1 MTCGKYP
8 MFYNRGMKIK
18 FITVGLPQLS
28 FAKEGIKEYTKR
40 ISRFAD
46 IDVVHVKERKN
57 IDIKIQ
63 DAIGNYL
70 CILLDEKGKEYS
82 SQELALYIE
91 KLNNQSLNIAVIIGG
106 PHGHSDFVRSLP
118 SRTFSLSRLT
128 FPHDIAMMIT
138 LETLYRSLTILAG
151 HPYHKE

>member
-1 MTCGKYP
+1 
-8 MFYNRGMKIK
+8 MKIK
-18 FITVGLPQLS
+18 LITVGQPQLS

-46 IDVVHVKERKN
+46 ISVDHIKEGKN
-57 IDIKIQ
+57 LDTKIQ

-70 CILLDEKGKEYS
+70 CILLDEKGTEYS
-82 SQELALYIE
+82 SLELSTFID
-91 KLNNQSLNIAVIIGG
+91 KQKNQSVNLAVVIGG
-106 PHGHSDFVRSLP
+106 PQGHSDFVRSLS
-118 SRTFSLSRLT
+118 SRTLSLSRLT

-151 HPYHKE
+151 HPYHRE